1 MKGYITSCSLLL
13 KWSCLIFFSLLL
25 SLSACS
31 EYEHSIYDPLS
42 SEYVDLPTPVGQE
55 VDLGLTVNWAN
66 HNVGATAPEEYG
78 GYYAWGETKM
88 KHEYTEGNYF
98 YRSDNG
104 YVNIGSDI
112 SGTSYDVARVRW
124 GGDWRM
130 PTYDEIKEL
139 QDKCSWEFAEVNG
152 VSGRKVIGPN
162 GNSIFL
168 PATGLHDTELVGR
181 GLVGWCWCG
190 TIGDGYSNNVYIFGF
205 GRDVYSAIMADYR
218 YIGMTVRPVK
228 SKTHKERTIAET
240 YEAGGGYTITRGVV
254 IATSKQELIINNE
267 TRRIPVLV
275 DEEAC
280 LNKASG
286 NNEIKE

>member
-1 MKGYITSCSLLL
+1 MKKYITSYNLQL

-42 SEYVDLPTPVGQE
+42 SEYVDLPTPVGKE
-55 VDLGLTVNWAN
+55 VDLGLSVKWAN
-66 HNVGATAPEEYG
+66 HNVGATTPEEYG

-139 QDKCSWEFAEVNG
+139 LDSCSWVRSALNG
-152 VSGRKVIGPN
+152 VVGWKVTGPN

-168 PATGLHDTELVGR
+168 PAAGGRDGTELFGR
-181 GLVGWCWCG
+181 G
-190 TIGDGYSNNVYIFGF
+190 TDGYYWFGSLHEI
-205 GRDVYSAIMADYR
+205 YSEYACNLYFDDFYSHR
-218 YIGMTVRPVK
+218 LDSKNLRLHGFSVRPVRTK
-228 SKTHKERTIAET
+228 KERS
-240 YEAGGGYTITRGVV
+240 GVF
-254 IATSKQELIINNE
+254 E
-267 TRRIPVLV
+267 
-275 DEEAC
+275 
-280 LNKASG
+280 
-286 NNEIKE
+286 